1 MNEKQPFNLDLF
13 EYYNEL
19 FFFRLKDNVLQF
31 DSKVVKAYF
40 RMAGHACVIA

>member
-1 MNEKQPFNLDLF
+1 MRNSLLNLTYLSITMNC
-13 EYYNEL
+13 